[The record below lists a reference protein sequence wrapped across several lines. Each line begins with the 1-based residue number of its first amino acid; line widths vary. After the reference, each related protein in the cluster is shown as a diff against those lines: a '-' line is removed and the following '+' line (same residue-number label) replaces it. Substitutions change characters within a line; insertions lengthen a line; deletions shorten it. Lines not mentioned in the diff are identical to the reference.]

1 MTSGLWIEL
10 KTILVIAIMLLTPGW
25 AILSVSGLWKR
36 WQGMQRWFMALGV
49 SIAFYPVLYYLL
61 RTLLGSVQMGRNKL
75 WLMLALMGL
84 MILWTMRK
92 NLQKPGKV
100 GQRTWLVMLVLGI
113 TLFTRLWLAHLYPY
127 PAWTDS
133 LHHSILTHLT
143 ASTGQI
149 PYTLLPYDSAPTD
162 MYHLGLYALSGP
174 LEILAN
180 IPGHSALLWMGQVL
194 NGLCGVGVFLMLD
207 RKIGRIGAIAGMVI
221 AGLVSI
227 MPAFYFNWGRYT
239 QVASQSI
246 MLVAALVTW
255 EAVRAWR
262 VEWPVRKVSLIL
274 LALLAA
280 LLNAGVFLLHFQ
292 VSGYTVPLL
301 VIIVVAE
308 LIIAGREKKRFWL
321 TLLAGLTIAVVSLAL
336 ILPALIPAFRTYYA
350 LRSAAAAESALGQ
363 KNVYYFS
370 WDGVYAQ
377 TGKPW
382 FLWLAVI
389 SLAVGVIRKGRE
401 FILVLIAWI
410 ILLLAEG
417 FLYKTNNP
425 MLTFTNLSAVLIMLY
440 LPISLAVGV
449 MVQALVGW
457 VPKPLRIIAE
467 IGVLVLILA
476 GGVWGATKRVKMVE
490 PWRQLM
496 TVDDEKAMLWIKE
509 NTPEDAVFAVNLEPW
524 IPNLPI
530 GTDGGYWIPY
540 YTGRK
545 TTAGTMLSG
554 FGGDLDLRNNLA
566 EATLGLYNETPPVGE
581 LCELGVEYVYM
592 AGKPSYSTES
602 FKSDELQKV
611 PGFKSLFQSGDAQ
624 VLGICR

>member
-1 MTSGLWIEL
+1 MTSGFWIEFR
-10 KTILVIAIMLLTPGW
+10 TILVIAVMLLTPGW

-36 WQGMQRWFMALGV
+36 WQGVQRWFMAMGV
-49 SIAFYPVLYYLL
+49 SIAFYPVLYYMM
-61 RTLLGSVQMGRNKL
+61 RTLLPSVQLGRNKL
-75 WLMLALMGL
+75 WLMLAVMGL
-84 MILWTMRK
+84 LILWTMRK
-92 NLQKPGKV
+92 NWLKPIKM
-100 GQRTWLVMLVLGI
+100 GQWTWLVLVVLGI

-143 ASTGQI
+143 ASNGQI
-149 PYTLLPYDSAPTD
+149 PYTLMPYDSAVTD

-180 IPGHSALLWMGQVL
+180 IPGHSALLWMGQTL
-194 NGLCGVGVFLMLD
+194 NALCGIGVFLLLD
-207 RKIGRIGAIAGMVI
+207 RKVGRVGAIAGMVI
-221 AGLVSI
+221 AGLVSM
-227 MPAFYFNWGRYT
+227 MPAYYFNWGRYT
-239 QVASQSI
+239 QVASQAI
-246 MLVAALVTW
+246 LLIAGLVTW

-262 VEWPVRKVSLIL
+262 VEWPVNKASLIV

-301 VIIVVAE
+301 VIVVVAE
-308 LIIAGREKKRFWL
+308 LIIACKEKERFWV
-321 TLLAGLTIAVVSLAL
+321 TLLAGMTIAVLSLAL
-336 ILPALIPAFRTYYA
+336 ILPALIPAFRTYIE
-350 LRSAAAAESALGQ
+350 LRSTAVSENVNALA
-363 KNVYYFS
+363 NIYYFS
-370 WDGVYAQ
+370 WEGVYGQ

-389 SLAVGVIRKGRE
+389 SLLIGLIRKGRE
-401 FILVLIAWI
+401 FILVLLAWI

-449 MVQALVGW
+449 MAQAIVSW
-457 VPKPLRIIAE
+457 VPKPVRFIAE
-467 IGVLVLILA
+467 IGVLIVILA
-476 GGVWGATKRVKMVE
+476 GGIWGATQRVKMVE

-496 TVDDEKAMLWIKE
+496 TVDDEKAMVWIE
-509 NTPEDAVFAVNLEPW
+509 QNTPEDAVFAVNLEPW
-524 IPNLPI
+524 VPNLPI
-530 GTDGGYWIPY
+530 GTDGGYWILY

-554 FGGDLDLRNNLA
+554 FGTEMDMRLRRIH
-566 EATLGLYNETPPVGE
+566 ATLNLYGDITSLKE
-581 LCELGVEYVYM
+581 LCALGVEYMYIG
-592 AGKPSYSTES
+592 GKPAYSGKS
-602 FKSDELQKV
+602 FNSEVYKASQGVKL
-611 PGFKSLFQSGDAQ
+611 LFQSNEAQ
-624 VLGICR
+624 VLGLCR